1 MNVANPVADDMAAVG
16 HRLPPTARL
25 RALLLALALGLGLT
39 AGWEVF
45 LRANGYRPPS
55 EGDNLTQTA
64 DTVRSLDKVDVLIL
78 GSSRTRIGVDPDSV
92 NETLQGRRAST
103 ATLPATNSLQLLRLA
118 MAEENLPPVIALEVL
133 PGVFYR
139 DLDSAS
145 TQAARTLLARPVWYS
160 APEAAYGRMRRKLAL
175 AGGRASPAEVMREE
189 LRVTL
194 GLQQEAAHDPAYIE
208 HPSGWLE
215 LRPTPAYLEFAKLDM
230 AHAARVARTRERHIT
245 RAEMDRLMETLT
257 MLDAELQQRRCTVVF
272 FRPPSSG
279 QWLEVEDEYFP
290 HELAWKRIAEAFPGR
305 TLHFRDITATSS
317 YELPDGSHLVGPD
330 AKDYS
335 RHLGQ
340 WLNQFR
346 R

>member
-1 MNVANPVADDMAAVG
+1 VAAANADDMAAVG
-16 HRLPPTARL
+16 HRLPPTAQL
-25 RALLLALALGLGLT
+25 RALLVALALGLALT
-39 AGWEVF
+39 AGWELF
-45 LRANGYRPPS
+45 LRAQGYRPPS
-55 EGDNLTQTA
+55 EGDNLEQTA
-64 DTVRSLDKVDVLIL
+64 DTVRALDKVDVLIL

-92 NETLQGRRAST
+92 NETLQGRRART

-118 MAEENLPPVIALEVL
+118 MAEDNLPPVIALEVL

-175 AGGRASPAEVMREE
+175 AGGRASPAEVIREE

-194 GLQQEAAHDPAYIE
+194 GLQQEAAHDPAYVE

-245 RAEMDRLMETLT
+245 RAEIDRLLETLHL
-257 MLDAELQQRRCTVVF
+257 LDAELQQRGCTLLF
-272 FRPPSSG
+272 FQPPADG
-279 QWLEVEDEYFP
+279 QWSEVEEEFFP
-290 HELAWKRIAEAFPGR
+290 RQATWDRIAQAFPGR
-305 TLHFRDITATSS
+305 TLHYQDNPATSG
-317 YELPDGSHLVGPD
+317 YTLPDGSHLVGPD

-335 RHLGQ
+335 RHLGH
-340 WLNQFR
+340 WLSQHR